1 MKILRYFLLLV
12 FPLYLISCGG
22 QQKIPRYLQY
32 ATDSTIKEE
41 VIIQEL
47 RIQKNDLLSIQIY
60 SESTDPA
67 TDAAYN
73 LETADGSTGA
83 SGGFLVN
90 TKGEIEYPKLGTF
103 HAEGLTKEEL
113 AAQIKKKLIEP
124 KELLVNPVVVI
135 RFLNLRVTVMGEV
148 NSQGV
153 INFPGEKVT
162 ILEAI
167 GLAGG
172 VTNFGIKNAVR
183 VVREVDGKREMG
195 LVDLSSEKLFE
206 SPYYNLQQNDVV
218 FVDPIGRKAQ
228 QADQTFVMQRISFTL
243 SILTALTLIYNI
255 FLR

>member
-1 MKILRYFLLLV
+1 MKTLRSLLLLV

-32 ATDSTIKEE
+32 ASDSTLKEE
-41 VIIQEL
+41 VVIPEL

-73 LETADGSTGA
+73 ITPTVGTGTAA
-83 SGGFLVN
+83 GFLVN
-90 TKGEIEYPKLGTF
+90 TKGDIEYPKLGTF

-113 AAQIKKKLIEP
+113 AEQIRKRLVEP
-124 KELLVNPVVVI
+124 VELLKNPVVVI

-148 NSQGV
+148 TSQGV

-172 VTNFGIKNAVR
+172 VTSYGMKNAVR

-195 LVDLSSEKLFE
+195 VVDLSSDKLFE
-206 SPYYNLQQNDVV
+206 SPYYNLRQNDVI
-218 FVDPIGRKAQ
+218 FVDPISRKAQ

-243 SILTALTLIYNI
+243 SILTAVSLIYNI